1 LPPRKPSVFIL
12 YTKGGKMGDGREGRD
27 GRLKERGKIMD
38 ESVEKTQIYLY
49 KTEVKYFRDVQN

>member
-1 LPPRKPSVFIL
+1 VFIL